1 MTADSVASDDK
12 LRILIIDDRRDTR
25 RTCEI
30 LLTKLGYAVRSAE
43 SATEGLE
50 LCNEFQPQAVIC
62 DIGLP
67 GMNGYDFARAARSQP
82 TTSSTFLIAQ
92 TGLSD
97 PEDVEKSMEAGF
109 NLHLTKPVSVTV
121 LTKVFGEL
129 RAGGRPAQP

>member
-1 MTADSVASDDK
+1 MTADSVASDEK

-67 GMNGYDFARAARSQP
+67 GMSGYDFARAARSQP
-82 TTSSTFLIAQ
+82 MTSSTFLIAQ
-92 TGLSD
+92 TGLSE
-97 PEDVEKSMEAGF
+97 PEDVKKSLEAGF

-121 LTKVFGEL
+121 LTKVFCEL
-129 RAGGRPAQP
+129 RAGGRPTQS